1 MQELSEQRLLLP
13 ETCFLK
19 ELIYCNL
26 IRVIIFAVMANSTQN
41 VVLITGA
48 SSGIGK
54 SIGEY
59 LHFQG
64 YQPLHEEHKL

>member
-1 MQELSEQRLLLP
+1 
-13 ETCFLK
+13 
-19 ELIYCNL
+19 
-26 IRVIIFAVMANSTQN
+26 MANSTQN

-59 LHFQG
+59 LHLQG
-64 YQPLHEEHKL
+64 YKVYGTSRSPKQDHLNG